1 MLSAPDSAIPDDGD
15 HDLVATGR
23 TTTGTF
29 AVIDALA
36 DGGGVGPTAIGGI
49 RDHRAGDDRGL
60 ARKSH
65 SNLNGS
71 AETCRQPKLP
81 EGLVNGKEKL
91 DSQGARVLVVGHLAL
106 AVARGQRRD
115 FKVCGAHP

>member
-36 DGGGVGPTAIGGI
+36 DGELVLDPLPSAVFGITVPVTIGVSLGSRIPT
-49 RDHRAGDDRGL
+49 
-60 ARKSH
+60 
-65 SNLNGS
+65 
-71 AETCRQPKLP
+71 
-81 EGLVNGKEKL
+81 
-91 DSQGARVLVVGHLAL
+91 
-106 AVARGQRRD
+106 
-115 FKVCGAHP
+115 